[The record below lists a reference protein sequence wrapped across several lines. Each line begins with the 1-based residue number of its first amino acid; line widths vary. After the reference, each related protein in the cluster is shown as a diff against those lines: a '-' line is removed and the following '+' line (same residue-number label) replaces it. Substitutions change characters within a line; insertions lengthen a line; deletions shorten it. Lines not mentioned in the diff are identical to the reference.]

1 MPELDVPLGAYAG
14 WNLRAAWIG
23 SPDQMIAFIGSF
35 FQFDAPEIKKR
46 YPSKDAYLA
55 SFRKAAEQLAEKRYA
70 LRSDV
75 DGMVERGGK
84 LWDATQ

>member
-1 MPELDVPLGAYAG
+1 MRIS
-14 WNLRAAWIG
+14 RA
-23 SPDQMIAFIGSF
+23 SV
-35 FQFDAPEIKKR
+35 E
-46 YPSKDAYLA
+46 
-55 SFRKAAEQLAEKRYA
+55 AAEQLAEKRYA